1 MTGRALLALC
11 SIAVSLPALAAA
23 AAQSPPAQQ
32 FPIGPNGGGARV
44 NGFVEVIHANGPEV
58 FAHHVYELKG
68 ADSDQAYQVVV
79 SIWTSN
85 TTCSGAA
92 ALRIPV
98 ALVVTNASGN
108 GNADVVFDPETV
120 AALGIL
126 GLTIGG
132 EVAFHR
138 DGLAEYTTGCQV
150 MRLD

>member
-1 MTGRALLALC
+1 MNSKR
-11 SIAVSLPALAAA
+11 
-23 AAQSPPAQQ
+23 
-32 FPIGPNGGGARV
+32 
-44 NGFVEVIHANGPEV
+44 
-58 FAHHVYELKG
+58 

-98 ALVVTNASGN
+98 ALVVTNATGN

-138 DGLAEYTTGCQV
+138 DGSAEYTTGCQV